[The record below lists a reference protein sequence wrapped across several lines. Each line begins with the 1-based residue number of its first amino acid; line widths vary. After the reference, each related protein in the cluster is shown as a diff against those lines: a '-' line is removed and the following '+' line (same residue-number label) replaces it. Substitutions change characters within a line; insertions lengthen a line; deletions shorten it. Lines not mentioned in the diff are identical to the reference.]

1 MYDLRLDRKLT
12 KSMFAKWDKETK
24 DWVVNAIASLV
35 VVDQVVESHEMVA
48 LQEAIELLDSRN
60 EIENLMNMI
69 KQKKMF
75 KIDNL
80 NTSMS
85 QAGEIYFY
93 LAAIACIDGKMKKVE
108 ADLLKELGQKLNL
121 PVDFQKAVMKW
132 GINQMNHNQRWS
144 QENKGRGNCSQR
156 QANLC
161 WMRFHG
167 KDRGYRHL
175 RCSRIA
181 DGSSAISASCAS
193 VVRIIVVR

>member
-1 MYDLRLDRKLT
+1 MGQGNQGLGG
-12 KSMFAKWDKETK
+12 EC
-24 DWVVNAIASLV
+24 NCQPGGG
-35 VVDQVVESHEMVA
+35 QVVESHEMVA

-60 EIENLMNMI
+60 EIENLMKMI

-75 KIDNL
+75 KIDIL

-144 QENKGRGNCSQR
+144 QEQNILNQ
-156 QANLC
+156 Q
-161 WMRFHG
+161 
-167 KDRGYRHL
+167 KDVL
-175 RCSRIA
+175 LKA
-181 DGSSAISASCAS
+181 L
-193 VVRIIVVR
+193 

>member
-60 EIENLMNMI
+60 EIENLMKMI

-93 LAAIACIDGKMKKVE
+93 LAAIACIDGKMKK
-108 ADLLKELGQKLNL
+108 
-121 PVDFQKAVMKW
+121 
-132 GINQMNHNQRWS
+132 
-144 QENKGRGNCSQR
+144 
-156 QANLC
+156 
-161 WMRFHG
+161 
-167 KDRGYRHL
+167 
-175 RCSRIA
+175 SR
-181 DGSSAISASCAS
+181 SRSA
-193 VVRIIVVR
+193 

>member
-60 EIENLMNMI
+60 EIENLMKMI

-75 KIDNL
+75 KIDIL

-93 LAAIACIDGKMKKVE
+93 PTPSFTTSNRRSGMWVGMVSPYIRFASSENHSKNDE
-108 ADLLKELGQKLNL
+108 A
-121 PVDFQKAVMKW
+121 
-132 GINQMNHNQRWS
+132 
-144 QENKGRGNCSQR
+144 
-156 QANLC
+156 
-161 WMRFHG
+161 
-167 KDRGYRHL
+167 
-175 RCSRIA
+175 
-181 DGSSAISASCAS
+181 
-193 VVRIIVVR
+193 